1 MTPITKAT
9 PNRTRSSWPEFRGCL
24 WKEWV
29 AGHRYKDCRD
39 NARLCTHRLFISNI
53 IHWCEWM
60 LSLFKTPIKSLCL
73 LCSVILTNFCLY
85 IYWHSVWNFKK
96 TVGQRGIRDWG
107 PGTQNEQISQDLRLH
122 SSPRPHTL
130 TPLYRLGLN
139 RAYLYVMGQDHLL
152 KEHRWQS
159 THFET
164 MHWTCWKSN
173 YKGI

>member
-107 PGTQNEQISQDLRLH
+107 PGTQNEQISQDFRLH
-122 SSPRPHTL
+122 SSPPAPPTHTHTSLQIGSEQSLFICDGAGPSLKRTQMAEHTL
-130 TPLYRLGLN
+130 WDYALN
-139 RAYLYVMGQDHLL
+139 MLEKQL
-152 KEHRWQS
+152 
-159 THFET
+159 
-164 MHWTCWKSN
+164 
-173 YKGI
+173 